1 MLTGVLGKKWRQKVR
16 KLDFYFRCKHLVLF
30 ALIVYTYS
38 CYQFI
43 TMRDLMYERFQLTDQ
58 NLKKKK
64 VSLTSWDVLAVSG
77 LMMWDNIY
85 FVTEVT
91 VTGEHM
97 GNPINW
103 LTKFTSQ
110 KLAVGASCNWVS
122 FNFRC
127 PLIDAENHWYFLSQW
142 SSRFLGL
149 KQVCT
154 ALLWVL
160 SVSLWCI
167 FFGVVIGILF
177 TLVLIYRHSI
187 EIRSYMA
194 SYNWDKKLGH
204 FIL

>member
-1 MLTGVLGKKWRQKVR
+1 MRCPCSKWTDDVGYYLLCNRGNSDR
-16 KLDFYFRCKHLVLF
+16 R
-30 ALIVYTYS
+30 TY
-38 CYQFI
+38 
-43 TMRDLMYERFQLTDQ
+43 
-58 NLKKKK
+58 
-64 VSLTSWDVLAVSG
+64 
-77 LMMWDNIY
+77 
-85 FVTEVT
+85 
-91 VTGEHM
+91 M

-154 ALLWVL
+154 GLLWVL
-160 SVSLWCI
+160 SVSLWYI

-204 FIL
+204 FILKTRFGDYWVLVIKFASGVVVNYFVICPT